1 MAVSQATIGLAR
13 GEIQSAL
20 VQDKSYKSN
29 VTNRPL
35 KDLFKKNM
43 QKTQKKVMSEL
54 LRVIHVAAKV
64 KLVSTNQ
71 KHSE

>member
-1 MAVSQATIGLAR
+1 
-13 GEIQSAL
+13 
-20 VQDKSYKSN
+20 
-29 VTNRPL
+29 
-35 KDLFKKNM
+35 M